1 MRTRAQFLTV
11 VTAVLVLGAAGVAA
25 AFFFTRPQAL
35 ATTEV
40 GSYVG
45 QPTLG
50 EPDAPVKLILFE
62 NFMCDHCRAFETDVF
77 PQLKREYID
86 TGEVQAIYVNLAWGE
101 EEAELAALA
110 GECAYRQSET
120 AFWDFK
126 GQLYQAQGRWQT
138 VADLE
143 ALAEAVP
150 ELDSA
155 ELRQC
160 TRQAE
165 TQSEVDRDL
174 ALADYVGVSG
184 TPSLVIGN
192 QGYEAPSFETLQAA
206 IEAQGAEN

>member
-1 MRTRAQFLTV
+1 MKTRAQFLTV
-11 VTAVLVLGAAGVAA
+11 VTAVLVLGAAAVAA
-25 AFFFTRPQAL
+25 AFFFTRPQAC
-35 ATTEV
+35 ATTKAD
-40 GSYVG
+40 SYAG

-50 EPDAPVKLILFE
+50 DPDAPVKLILFE
-62 NFMCDHCRAFETDVF
+62 NFMCEHCRAFETDVF

-101 EEAELAALA
+101 EQARLAALA
-110 GECAYRQSET
+110 GECAYRQSEA

-155 ELRQC
+155 QLEQC

-184 TPSLVIGN
+184 TPSLVVGD

-206 IEAQGAEN
+206 IEAQGAGN